1 MVRLDQATVAGVLM
15 SQIECYR
22 VLKVAGTK
30 MSARELMVALGST
43 DISTVQYFCK
53 RLHDHGCIEREQTG
67 SCGGFVYWIGDDAV

>member
-1 MVRLDQATVAGVLM
+1 
-15 SQIECYR
+15 
-22 VLKVAGTK
+22 

-67 SCGGFVYWIGDDAV
+67 SRRSFVYWIGDDAV